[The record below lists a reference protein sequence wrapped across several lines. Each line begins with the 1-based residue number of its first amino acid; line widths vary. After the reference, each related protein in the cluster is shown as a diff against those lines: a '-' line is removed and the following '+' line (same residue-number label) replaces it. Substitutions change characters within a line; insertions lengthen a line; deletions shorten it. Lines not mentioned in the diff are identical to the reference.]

1 MRIYTVK
8 TLSLELAKTFDRFWP
23 RIAIEGEVAQINLP
37 RSGHCYFQLR
47 EGDAVLGGI
56 LWRNDWERS
65 TYRPNIGD
73 RVQCRGKV
81 GLFGGKVQI
90 YAHTIAPAGDGWMA
104 KQIQERIER
113 LRQDGLLDPQR
124 KRPLPRFPR
133 IVGVA
138 TSADGAAIADFLR
151 VSGERFPATRILISP
166 CSVQGPQAPASVVR
180 ALDLLE
186 EHGGCEVIVVTR
198 GGGSKEDLMA
208 FMDEGLARRIA
219 ACKVPVV
226 SAVGHAIDTTL
237 SDLVADV
244 VVPTPTAAAVEVLPD
259 GHALA
264 AHVDQGAG
272 RLDRGMQRLLRR
284 RRERLAGLQ
293 GRLRHPSAQLVRT
306 RLALERLQT
315 RMHRST
321 AALVQQRQNQVR
333 AAEGRLNA
341 LSPLRV
347 LGRGYALV
355 RDPDGTV
362 IHDTSQVAAG
372 DPLTVRV
379 GNGSF
384 HVQVQADPGVDSA
397 P

>member
-1 MRIYTVK
+1 MRVYTVK

-23 RIAIEGEVAQINLP
+23 RIVIEGEVAQINLP

-56 LWRNDWERS
+56 LWKSDWERS
-65 TYRPNIGD
+65 VYRPNIGD

-90 YAHTIAPAGDGWMA
+90 YANTIAPAGDGFMA

-113 LRQDGLLDPQR
+113 LRRDGLLDPQR
-124 KRPLPRFPR
+124 KRKLPRFPR
-133 IVGVA
+133 VVGVA

-264 AHVDQGAG
+264 AQADHVAG
-272 RLDRGMQRLLRR
+272 RLDRAVLRLLQR

-293 GRLRHPSAQLVRT
+293 GRLRHPSAQLART
-306 RLALERLQT
+306 RLELERLQG
-315 RMHRST
+315 RME
-321 AALVQQRQNQVR
+321 R
-333 AAEGRLNA
+333 AASGLIQRRKNQLRASEGRLNA
-341 LSPLRV
+341 LSPLQV

-355 RDPDGTV
+355 RDPTGTV
-362 IHDTSQVAAG
+362 IHDADQVAVG

-379 GNGSF
+379 GKGSF
-384 HVQVQADPGVDSA
+384 HVQVRLE
-397 P
+397 